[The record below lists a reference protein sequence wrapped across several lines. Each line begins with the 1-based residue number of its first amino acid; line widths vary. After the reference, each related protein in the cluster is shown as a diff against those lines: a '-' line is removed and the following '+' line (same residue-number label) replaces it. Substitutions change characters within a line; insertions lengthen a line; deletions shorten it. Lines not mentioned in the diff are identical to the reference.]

1 MKKAP
6 GNFQA
11 VWKRKRLQQ
20 FAGMLAIALA
30 TPSLLAVDPDAKTGL
45 CVAGLLLYAM
55 YIVLCSLLF
64 TSEPPGPSRRVLVR
78 WDRARAG
85 ALRRFLGP
93 GLARTMSLVIFMC
106 ALGIG
111 VIGGLD
117 GVASA
122 TVAARHTD
130 EIAVVAAYVAPF
142 CVFAVGLVALLR
154 ARSSSAWV
162 ARIVAS
168 GILFLIGVLP
178 WVAAAVT
185 GLMSDSSPKAWT
197 AIAAPS
203 PFFLVPMLD
212 ELSSYAHTAPMIVPT
227 GLTFAYGWGFLG
239 LVMLGVAK
247 RKSDRILAERDA
259 ILRRADLALGAEAE
273 AHAPAQAADAAP

>member
-1 MKKAP
+1 MA
-6 GNFQA
+6 
-11 VWKRKRLQQ
+11 
-20 FAGMLAIALA
+20 
-30 TPSLLAVDPDAKTGL
+30 
-45 CVAGLLLYAM
+45 
-55 YIVLCSLLF
+55 
-64 TSEPPGPSRRVLVR
+64 
-78 WDRARAG
+78 
-85 ALRRFLGP
+85 
-93 GLARTMSLVIFMC
+93 LVIVMC
-106 ALGIG
+106 ILGVAI
-111 VIGGLD
+111 IGGLG
-117 GVASA
+117 GVTSA

-130 EIAVVAAYVAPF
+130 EVAVVAAYVAPF

-185 GLMSDSSPKAWT
+185 GLLSDSSAKAWT

-212 ELSSYAHTAPMIVPT
+212 ELTSYAHAAPMIVPT

-239 LVMLGVAK
+239 FVMLGVAK
-247 RKSDRILAERDA
+247 RKSDSILQERDA
-259 ILRRADLALGAEAE
+259 VLRKANLALDAEARV
-273 AHAPAQAADAAP
+273 PAQVVADAAP